1 MDINAHRI
9 MNITKYILV
18 AIVVFSIAACN
29 KETVHLDASCI
40 PVKVPSQDGGFN
52 FAFSDGVMCLNQ
64 SQSPLSYYVI
74 KQDGSVV
81 QSDSLYYTD
90 EGYAIANS
98 CTYNNNHD
106 ELFITFPIDDKGQFA
121 LAKFY
126 SNCRLAY
133 YHTISGIASDCAA
146 MALDNGEFAIFV
158 RDFSEADDDNR
169 IAMRIIN
176 TDGCLED
183 YMVYL
188 EDDLD
193 DGFFDELY
201 MEFYNFNSFGDRIM
215 VSKYDY
221 VEGATSF
228 RIYKTDGTYV
238 TSGLLESAEG
248 EQSYDPLEFKYA
260 GGNVYLINTSSNL
273 EDCPHS
279 LSKIDPDG
287 NVIFTAT
294 LSVNELSP
302 NVLAQD
308 GTLIVLGTSL
318 GDGDNNTSEFGH
330 IFIIDDNTG
339 TVKETI
345 EFHYDDYI
353 MPVLILPAPDGC
365 YDLFVYRTTP
375 SIPVTKI
382 HIFHTDNLHNLQS
395 DNQ

>member
-1 MDINAHRI
+1 
-9 MNITKYILV
+9 
-18 AIVVFSIAACN
+18 
-29 KETVHLDASCI
+29 
-40 PVKVPSQDGGFN
+40 
-52 FAFSDGVMCLNQ
+52 
-64 SQSPLSYYVI
+64 
-74 KQDGSVV
+74 
-81 QSDSLYYTD
+81 
-90 EGYAIANS
+90 
-98 CTYNNNHD
+98 
-106 ELFITFPIDDKGQFA
+106 
-121 LAKFY
+121 
-126 SNCRLAY
+126 
-133 YHTISGIASDCAA
+133 
-146 MALDNGEFAIFV
+146 
-158 RDFSEADDDNR
+158 
-169 IAMRIIN
+169 
-176 TDGCLED
+176 
-183 YMVYL
+183 
-188 EDDLD
+188 
-193 DGFFDELY
+193 
-201 MEFYNFNSFGDRIM
+201 
-215 VSKYDY
+215 
-221 VEGATSF
+221 
-228 RIYKTDGTYV
+228 
-238 TSGLLESAEG
+238 
-248 EQSYDPLEFKYA
+248 
-260 GGNVYLINTSSNL
+260 GNVYLINTSSNL

-318 GDGDNNTSEFGH
+318 GDGDNNTSEFGQ